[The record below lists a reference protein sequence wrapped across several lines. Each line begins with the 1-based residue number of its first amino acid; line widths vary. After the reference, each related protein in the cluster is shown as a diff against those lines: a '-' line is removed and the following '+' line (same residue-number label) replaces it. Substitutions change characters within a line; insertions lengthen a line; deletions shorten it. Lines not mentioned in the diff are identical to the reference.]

1 MLSLILALIITA
13 GVFGIFTMNET
24 VASAA
29 PRVPR
34 PENFRIS
41 ASEDGC
47 YQLSWDTSSEVSGY
61 KVYRSV
67 STQEHRYAEQIR
79 KSGIDR

>member
-1 MLSLILALIITA
+1 MLLPAQISDMSAGIPAEREKVMKTRKMLSLILALIMTA
-13 GVFGIFTMNET
+13 GVFGIFAMNET

-47 YQLSWDTSSEVSGY
+47 YQLS
-61 KVYRSV
+61 
-67 STQEHRYAEQIR
+67 
-79 KSGIDR
+79 